1 MVIADLTYDNAN
13 VFYELALRHS
23 FEKPAI
29 LIKEENERIPF
40 DIRDMRIIPV
50 DFKFID
56 SMEKCKNEIIN
67 QIKELEINQDKEIT
81 PVTFIQKARE
91 LEEKIKKLQDKT
103 TKSSSVVG
111 VKSRSEQKDIKL
123 KEIQESVRE
132 ELRNDLSK

>member
-1 MVIADLTYDNAN
+1 
-13 VFYELALRHS
+13 
-23 FEKPAI
+23 
-29 LIKEENERIPF
+29 
-40 DIRDMRIIPV
+40 MRIIPV
-50 DFKFID
+50 DSRFID
-56 SMEKCKNEIIN
+56 SMEKYKNEIIN
-67 QIKELEINQDKEIT
+67 QIKELEINPDKEIT

-103 TKSSSVVG
+103 TTSSSVVG